1 MIVEENVIEKYYI
14 KKDGMTFTP
23 KTKII
28 EKKIG
33 EKTVICYDIIETA
46 EEVYQEWLKNK
57 DKKIEKKPSSQDI
70 LNAKLIADNAELL
83 KANEEQKKLNADL
96 LFKIAILGGKANV

>member
-23 KTKII
+23 RTKLI
-28 EKKIG
+28 KKEIG

-46 EEVYQEWLKNK
+46 EEVYQKWLKNK

-96 LFKIAILGGKANV
+96 LLKIAMLGEKANV